1 MSVAYKVVQW
11 NRHKRIYDTIIA
23 AAIVGYLI
31 AFVAIGMAL
40 FRPPSDI
47 SPPIL
52 LMRALG
58 SCGIIL
64 LHIILLIGP
73 VHRLTPLAAPVLYN
87 RRHLGVAF
95 FCVAFLHALVA
106 VGFYGGFGVMN
117 PISAVLGHGSFNSI
131 AAFPFEWLGAIALA
145 IFFVMAA
152 TSHDFWLKN
161 LGPRFW
167 KSIHMGV
174 YIAYAMVIAHVALG
188 AMQSERS
195 LVYPI
200 LMGVGAAM
208 VAGAHLIAGVRE
220 ARVDAAGPAAAPGT
234 EWIDAGAIAD
244 IPEARAMIV
253 CPRGGGPRDRIAIFR
268 HNGALSAVANV
279 CAHQGGPLGEGKII
293 DGCITCP
300 WHGYQYLA
308 HNGQSPPPF
317 TEKIPTYQVR
327 IDGNRVMVN
336 PKALPP
342 GTPVEPAHIPE
353 SPLH

>member
-1 MSVAYKVVQW
+1 
-11 NRHKRIYDTIIA
+11 
-23 AAIVGYLI
+23 
-31 AFVAIGMAL
+31 
-40 FRPPSDI
+40 
-47 SPPIL
+47 
-52 LMRALG
+52 MRALG
-58 SCGIIL
+58 SCAIIL

-73 VHRLTPLAAPVLYN
+73 LHRLTPLAAPVLYN

-95 FCVAFLHALVA
+95 FAVALLHALVA
-106 VGFYGGFGVMN
+106 IGFYGGFGVQN
-117 PISAVLGHGSFNSI
+117 PISAVLGHGFVDSI
-131 AAFPFEWLGAIALA
+131 AGFPFEWLGAIALA

-174 YIAYAMVIAHVALG
+174 YVAYALVIAHVALG

-195 LVYPI
+195 LVYPV
-200 LMGVGAAM
+200 LMGIGVAT
-208 VAGAHLIAGVRE
+208 VAGAHLVAGFRE
-220 ARVDAAGPAAAPGT
+220 HRVDAAGPVVAPGT
-234 EWIDAGAIAD
+234 EWIDAGAVAD
-244 IPEARAMIV
+244 IPEARAMVV

-336 PKALPP
+336 PKPLPL
-342 GTPVEPAHIPE
+342 GTPVPPAPIPTGA
-353 SPLH
+353 